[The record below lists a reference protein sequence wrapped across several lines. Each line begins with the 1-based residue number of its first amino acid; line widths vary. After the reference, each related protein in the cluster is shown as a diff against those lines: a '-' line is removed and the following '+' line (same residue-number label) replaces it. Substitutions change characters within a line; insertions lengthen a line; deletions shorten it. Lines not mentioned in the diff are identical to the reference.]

1 MLIQMWATCYPNN
14 CFCESLHA
22 GAIFQP
28 VNMFSSL
35 AFVVAGIFIAFRYKN
50 SWGYIY
56 ALLLAIIGIGS
67 AYYHARLGFIGQTI
81 DVAGMYLLV
90 TFVLFAVFERT
101 RKYFLAYFLAGNAVL
116 ISILISVPTL
126 RRYVFAVLVLVLVV
140 TFWKQNLL
148 NKYFW
153 ASLLIMVIAT
163 AIWTL
168 DIMSIWCWPDSYL
181 QGHAI
186 WHVLGAVSAV
196 LLFKSIQP
204 ILLKEKI

>member
-1 MLIQMWATCYPNN
+1 MWATCYPNN
-14 CFCESLHA
+14 CFCENLHA

-28 VNMFSSL
+28 VNMVSSL

-56 ALLLAIIGIGS
+56 ALLLAITGIGS
-67 AYYHARLGFIGQTI
+67 SYYHAHLDFIGQTI
-81 DVAGMYLLV
+81 DVVGMYLLV
-90 TFVLFAVFERT
+90 TFVLLAVFERA
-101 RKYFLAYFLAGNAVL
+101 RKMFLVYFLTSNA
-116 ISILISVPTL
+116 ILILILIYAPEF
-126 RRYVFAVLVLVLVV
+126 RRYVFAGLVV
-140 TFWKQNLL
+140 TLVTVLLKQNILK
-148 NKYFW
+148 KYFW
-153 ASLLIMVIAT
+153 ASLLIMVLAT

-168 DIMSIWCWPDSYL
+168 DIMDIWCWPDSYL

-204 ILLKEKI
+204 ILLEETI